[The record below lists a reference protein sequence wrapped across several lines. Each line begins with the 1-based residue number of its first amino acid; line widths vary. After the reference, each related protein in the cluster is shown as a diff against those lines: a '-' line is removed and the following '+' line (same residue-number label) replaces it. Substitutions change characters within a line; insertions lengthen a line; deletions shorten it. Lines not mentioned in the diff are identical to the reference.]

1 MKMIIKIIVVLIA
14 IVAVSLVIAMF
25 SKNKYTLTREIII
38 NRPSDAVFNYIRY
51 LRNQPEYNKWL
62 LLDPNTKISYKGEPD
77 GSPGAILT
85 FESSNSKTGKGEFET
100 KKITAGERVDF
111 EIRFLAFTANGYM
124 DVKALSPNST
134 KLTWVYNSGMNWP
147 VNFVLLFMD
156 MDKIIGK
163 DIAESLNNMK
173 HRLES

>member
-1 MKMIIKIIVVLIA
+1 MIIKIIVVIIA
-14 IVAVSLVIAMF
+14 IISLCLVVAMF
-25 SKNKYTLTREIII
+25 SQNKYTLTREITI
-38 NRPSDAVFNYIRY
+38 NRPADKVFDYVKY
-51 LRNQPEYNKWL
+51 LKNQPEYNKWL
-62 LLDPNTKISYKGEPD
+62 LLDPNTKISYKGAPD
-77 GSPGAILT
+77 GTPGAILT

-100 KKITAGERVDF
+100 KKITAGEKVEF

-124 DVKALSPNST
+124 AVKSLSPDST

-147 VNFVLLFMD
+147 VNFILLFMD
-156 MDKIIGK
+156 MDKIIGN